1 MKKYII
7 IFFLTIV
14 VVYIC
19 NKEAHYLINL
29 SIITAYMTGIIIFLK
44 YRYKNE
50 TYKNRNNN
58 LIAAITHD
66 LKTPTVAQIRALELI
81 IKGNVGEITDSQRT
95 FLNDILSS
103 CNTMLDMLVNMLW
116 LYKFDNKLVAL
127 NISSFCINDVINEV
141 LKENKILLQS
151 KKQHLEQNSKTAKIY
166 IIADKMHIKR
176 IISNLITNAINHSKE
191 NSTITIET
199 YVENDSFIFLVKNE
213 GIFLDEKQLKF
224 ILDKNKIFTKKT
236 DNISTGLGL
245 YLSKSLLELNG
256 GKIIYFSEKTGIN
269 TFGFSLK
276 LNNKKEKRIE
286 KYKYLDAER
295 I

>member
-7 IFFLTIV
+7 IFILTIV

-19 NKEAHYLINL
+19 NKEAHYLVNL
-29 SIITAYMTGIIIFLK
+29 SIITAYITGIILFLK
-44 YRYKNE
+44 HRYKNE

-151 KKQHLEQNSKTAKIY
+151 KKQQLEQNSKTAKIY

-191 NSTITIET
+191 KTTITIET

-236 DNISTGLGL
+236 DNLSTGLGL

-256 GKIIYFSEKTGIN
+256 GKIIYYSEPTGIN

-276 LNNKKEKRIE
+276 LNDKKEKRIDRKE
-286 KYKYLDAER
+286 YLNTKR
-295 I
+295 L